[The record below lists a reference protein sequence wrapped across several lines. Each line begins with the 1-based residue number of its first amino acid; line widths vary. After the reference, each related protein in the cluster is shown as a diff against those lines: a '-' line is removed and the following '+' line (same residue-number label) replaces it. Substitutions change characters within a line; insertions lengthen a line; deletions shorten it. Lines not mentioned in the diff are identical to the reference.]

1 MAKVT
6 LYVDYKS
13 SAAKEYPNAHDI
25 AISPAGVLTFSWQTK
40 ERGSKKPKAY
50 KFTTSVPFTVEE
62 DAPGLVP

>member
-13 SAAKEYPNAHDI
+13 GGAKEYANAYDI
-25 AISPAGVLTFSWQTK
+25 AISPAGVLTFYWPAAGK
-40 ERGSKKPKAY
+40 GSGTPRAY

-62 DAPGLVP
+62 DTSAG

>member
-13 SAAKEYPNAHDI
+13 GGAKEYANARDI

-40 ERGSKKPKAY
+40 PKGSKKPVAY

-62 DAPGLVP
+62 DAAAG

>member
-13 SAAKEYPNAHDI
+13 GGAKEYANAHDI
-25 AISPAGVLTFSWQTK
+25 AIYPAGVLTFYWQTEEK
-40 ERGSKKPKAY
+40 HSAKAKGY

-62 DAPGLVP
+62 DIPFSS

>member
-13 SAAKEYPNAHDI
+13 GGAKEYANAHDV
-25 AISPAGVLTFSWQTK
+25 AISPAGVLTFYWQTEGK
-40 ERGSKKPKAY
+40 RSSKAKAY

-62 DAPGLVP
+62 DLQAGS